1 VTKAIEELKRDH
13 ALIKRTLAV
22 IDGMLGDG
30 QRPDRLQPEALRQAI
45 DFVRG
50 FAERCHQAK
59 EERALFPL
67 LAAKNET
74 IARGPVHMLEAE
86 HEAGH
91 VLISELEAA
100 LPGLEAG
107 ETRAQKQATRA
118 LLLFSRMLRRHIAKE
133 DDILFPLAAALISEA
148 EAAHLAREIEAVQE
162 EVGPDAY
169 ATFAALVESLERSA
183 GLTVSSGRA

>member
-1 VTKAIEELKRDH
+1 MKDH
-13 ALIKRTLAV
+13 A
-22 IDGMLGDG
+22 
-30 QRPDRLQPEALRQAI
+30 
-45 DFVRG
+45 
-50 FAERCHQAK
+50 
-59 EERALFPL
+59 
-67 LAAKNET
+67 
-74 IARGPVHMLEAE
+74 
-86 HEAGH
+86 
-91 VLISELEAA
+91 
-100 LPGLEAG
+100 GLEAG